1 MSDYVEWSLES
12 IIAYEINRALDRI
25 DGALMFADAL
35 GAAPWQ
41 RDLFVRACGPT
52 ANAATMYADRS
63 RYFRPR
69 AEAAARRIA
78 ADLTDAGHAQGWLLP
93 GHRFEWGSE

>member
-41 RDLFVRACGPT
+41 RDLFVRACGRWP
-52 ANAATMYADRS
+52 S
-63 RYFRPR
+63 GR

-78 ADLTDAGHAQGWLLP
+78 ADLTDAGHAEGWLLP
-93 GHRFEWGSE
+93 AHRFEWGSE